1 MKTSGNYIKGFVIA
15 ILFSVSLMAY
25 SQQSFWDMLHVG
37 KTLTSDNKYAV
48 GETSIIFSE
57 TVSNRVYAFSTI
69 IGNWDS
75 AAIATTLPWT
85 DAAAGGSCAML
96 LNDSLAVFYS
106 AINSDFAVLR
116 FEGQVLTTARK
127 LFGCNAGMGYVVT
140 NSKIYVFDAEDSQIR
155 SASYSSVGSAFNGDV
170 YTGDDYLCLNIFSDN
185 LTLQTLVAYSA
196 VTKSLS
202 EITGVNLPLFRQLEH
217 GFIFGGTSGA
227 IYLCG
232 GYSSYTGTFVTK
244 SSDIYI
250 NDVLHQYDLK
260 RVYPR
265 LCYLFN
271 SRSEVGTNGMATSYL
286 WVFNTLTGTFDEFSY
301 EYNYNETHLVP
312 NDMGTGGQGIY
323 HIIYDKDKGNKVN
336 LITYDVYSRAFTQ
349 HDFNITYDYR
359 NVNYIGGHIIALTTK
374 DKLVFYDILSG
385 DSTIYNSDWQA
396 GQFPGI
402 QSIGLGNNYAT
413 IVYYKGPGAQGMTV
427 FNYSGTTDSIKNVSF
442 ATSNNYFDVFG
453 TKDYSL
459 VKFVNYT
466 QPAEHLLYSVAND
479 SWLVKSVASS
489 GVITGEKSGYYFL
502 TDNNQHS
509 TTFYNAE
516 SGNEITILASKSGTF
531 YSADSIFIM
540 PANDQNYYG
549 YSAITNSVAAHP
561 IINYSGIE
569 YRNNNIFIYHTPLN
583 PDNPSHLL
591 FDGNLGI
598 FVTLNTNSQ
607 THGTRI
613 LTRAGG
619 KTALTVYNKG
629 YLFAYDPGEYTSVDE
644 SPSAPDSFQ
653 LYQNQPNP
661 FNTATIITW
670 QLPNDA
676 HVVLKVYD
684 FTGREVK
691 TLVDGKQEKG
701 EHTATFNAQSLP
713 AGVYFYQLRVNGKV
727 ETKKMLYLK

>member
-15 ILFSVSLMAY
+15 ILFSIHLIAY
-25 SQQSFWDMLHVG
+25 SQQSFWDMLYIG
-37 KTLTSDNKYAV
+37 KPLTSDNKYAV

-57 TVSNRVYAFSTI
+57 TLSNRIYAFSTI
-69 IGNWDS
+69 TGNWDS

-85 DAAAGGSCAML
+85 DAAAGGKCAML

-106 AINSDFAVLR
+106 ALNNDFVVLR

-127 LFGCNAGMGYVVT
+127 LFGCNADMGYVVT
-140 NSKIYVFDAEDSQIR
+140 NSKIYVFNSKDSQIR
-155 SASYSSVGSAFNGDV
+155 SKNYTPVGAALNGDV
-170 YTGDDYLCLNIFSDN
+170 YTGDDYLYLNIFSDN
-185 LTLQTLVAYSA
+185 LTSQTLVAYSA
-196 VTKSLS
+196 VTKTLS
-202 EITGVNLPLFRQLEH
+202 EITGANLPLFRHLEH

-244 SSDIYI
+244 YSDLYI
-250 NDVLHQYDLK
+250 NDALHQYDLK

-265 LCYLFN
+265 LCYLFR
-271 SRSEVGTNGMATSYL
+271 SRSGVDINGKATLYL
-286 WVFNTLTGTFDEFSY
+286 WVFNTLSGTFDEFSY
-301 EYNYNETHLVP
+301 AYDYNNSHLVP
-312 NDMGTGGQGIY
+312 NDAGTGGQGIF
-323 HIIYDKDKGNKVN
+323 HITYDKDNGDKVN

-349 HDFNITYDYR
+349 HDFNIAYDYR
-359 NVNYIGGHIIALTTK
+359 NVNYIGGHIIAITTK

-385 DSTIYNSDWQA
+385 NSAIYNSDWQA

-479 SWLVKSVASS
+479 SWLVKSVASY
-489 GVITGEKSGYYFL
+489 GVITGEKTGYYYL
-502 TDNNQHS
+502 TDNNQHL

-540 PANDQNYYG
+540 PGNDQNYYG
-549 YSAITNSVAAHP
+549 YSAITNSVAAHS

-569 YRNNNIFIYHTPLN
+569 YRNNIFIYHTPLN
-583 PDNPSHLL
+583 PDNPGHLL
-591 FDGNLGI
+591 FDGNRGI

-629 YLFAYDPGEYTSVDE
+629 YLFAYNPGEFTSVDE
-644 SPSAPDSFQ
+644 SPSGLGSFQ
-653 LYQNQPNP
+653 LCQNHPNP
-661 FNTATIITW
+661 FAETTTICW

-676 HVVLKVYD
+676 HVILKVYD

-691 TLVDGKQEKG
+691 ALLECDQAKG
-701 EHTATFNAQSLP
+701 EHKIKFNATGLP
-713 AGVYFYQLRVNGKV
+713 AGIYFYKLHANGMT
-727 ETKKMLYLK
+727 ETKKMIYIK